1 MEGKTPQENTHS
13 FFSIDSKNSFSITDE
28 KVLNK
33 KLEELFDSNNTS
45 KKTLNLLMNN
55 FLEKVFQKS
64 YSDDIFLFCSN
75 ISKYY
80 LKNTKISKT
89 ECEKLIN
96 YFVKN
101 KQLIA
106 QDSIYKFSK
115 NDIINL
121 GQLICFIYKKFA
133 TFKIKNES
141 DLINHFNE
149 SNGID
154 VMKDFQ
160 NYCKDHNLNPN
171 EKSKV
176 LIWKEMRKKYII
188 PPELLFIK
196 TIFCYAL
203 TIDFDLDFDNNIL
216 NQEELTLFTIIL
228 FNIQYIF
235 TSFQNIYLNFTN
247 HKCVKSFI
255 EFSENELIQEI
266 TKNQWNMTSITKINN
281 SQIKRKWSFSNEFI
295 KDNPNNNNQL
305 YHSNTSNI
313 ISALNFS
320 FMDNKELLNEKIT
333 YNKVNIEE
341 LIKKNCTIL
350 QLILIIS
357 YTFSRLN
364 IDNLVK
370 INKLKIIFID
380 SLFQEILKML
390 STLYSLNQYYS
401 TFHFIDQIKFLN
413 SIYELR
419 LEFNSLDIISF
430 EKIINFIYLNKNLK
444 DLKISFFTEEMIY
457 YPGAIYK
464 LYNNLRNKNNLK
476 LKDNSINEEIQNLC
490 IQDLE
495 NDYSEKLSLFF
506 TLLKKKVNI
515 EYLSIF
521 LDVPSFIISSDTYY
535 FILIKF
541 ILNIFLLIDNTNY
554 KLKYLKIL
562 APKIKFNSFSFPGID
577 ELFSEINLE
586 KNNYYLKEIYLQFQF
601 NSIENLSNLISS
613 RLLKISIGDLDLI
626 TFESVVNHLSKISF
640 SQISQLESINISL
653 LNSITNFSDVKKQLR
668 QLFFIHYCFLDEI
681 FFYNHI
687 IFDKKEVNE
696 LLEILN
702 KNWIRNI
709 GFSIYKS
716 LNEENNNITN
726 ELFSKLI
733 YFQEQK
739 PRKHIILYKLFKG
752 NRKILTNI
760 YSYLYKSDKVNISI
774 QC

>member
-13 FFSIDSKNSFSITDE
+13 FFAIDSKNSFSITDE

-55 FLEKVFQKS
+55 FLEKLFQKS

-101 KQLIA
+101 KQLIV
-106 QDSIYKFSK
+106 QESIYKFSK

-141 DLINHFNE
+141 DLINHINE

-235 TSFQNIYLNFTN
+235 TSFQNICLNFTN

-281 SQIKRKWSFSNEFI
+281 SQIKRKWSFNNEFI

-313 ISALNFS
+313 ISGLNFS
-320 FMDNKELLNEKIT
+320 FIDKELLNEKIIN
-333 YNKVNIEE
+333 NKVNIEE
-341 LIKKNCTIL
+341 LIKKNCTVL

-464 LYNNLRNKNNLK
+464 LYKNLRNKNNLK
-476 LKDNSINEEIQNLC
+476 LKNNSINEEIQNLC

-506 TLLKKKVNI
+506 TLLKEKVNI

-521 LDVPSFIISSDTYY
+521 LDVPTFIISSDTYY
-535 FILIKF
+535 FILMKF

-586 KNNYYLKEIYLQFQF
+586 KNNYYLKEIYLQFHF

-626 TFESVVNHLSKISF
+626 TFENIVNHLSKISF
-640 SQISQLESINISL
+640 SQISQLASINISL

-668 QLFFIHYCFLDEI
+668 KLFFIHYCFLDEI
-681 FFYNHI
+681 FLYNHI

-716 LNEENNNITN
+716 LNEENNSITN

-733 YFQEQK
+733 YFQEQT